1 MTKGPLFL
9 RIKTEVDAFILT
21 RETGIAQVNIQAVE
35 ASVSPAWQANITAIA
50 CYRHIKNVREPC
62 HE

>member
-35 ASVSPAWQANITAIA
+35 ASVSPA
-50 CYRHIKNVREPC
+50 
-62 HE
+62 